1 MRVALAALE
10 ISRVHHMVDV
20 FYNSDDAQWF
30 NRANDAKHFGKGTF
44 GKGTFGK
51 EDWDKLLGDC
61 QVLLVYQAR
70 LHLSS

>member
-1 MRVALAALE
+1 
-10 ISRVHHMVDV
+10 MVDV

-30 NRANDAKHFGKGTF
+30 NRANDAKHFGI
-44 GKGTFGK
+44 GTFGK

-70 LHLSS
+70 LHLLS